1 MKNKTIHTIAI
12 IGAGPAGSSCAIA
25 LLKAGFKVQLL
36 DNSKTGKFHI
46 GESIPPD
53 MNLLLKNLGVYE
65 SFLAETH
72 EPCYGSCSYWGSELR
87 GYNDSLLSPYGHGWH
102 LDRQK
107 FNQFLVE
114 EASKLGAIILR
125 NCTYK
130 NSTKTESGYHLF
142 MEGKNKQ
149 FDPIEADFVIDAS
162 GTRSVFASEYGST
175 QIKDT
180 SLVCL
185 GMRFRNKG
193 GREISKLTHLESTE
207 NGWWY
212 AARIPDENLLV
223 TLYTTSEVVK
233 NLELHKLENWVNLLQ
248 QAPNTSHWIR
258 GMEPIETKMI
268 GFKAPSFC
276 LSSVV
281 GEAWMAIGDAATCF
295 DPITSQGII
304 KSVTQG
310 IRAAE
315 IITHHATEI
324 ESALLHFETEVKAQ
338 YKQYQESRDYFY
350 QLEQRWPKS
359 KFWKQ
364 LHASKMQSIMTI
376 S

>member
-1 MKNKTIHTIAI
+1 MKDKTIYTIAI

-53 MNLLLKNLGVYE
+53 MNLLLKKLGVYD

-87 GYNDSLLSPYGHGWH
+87 GYNDSLLNPYGHGWH
-102 LDRQK
+102 LDRQN

-114 EASKLGAIILR
+114 EAEKLGATIFR

-130 NSTKTESGYHLF
+130 SSVKTESGYQLF
-142 MEGKNKQ
+142 MEVKKKQ

-185 GMRFRNKG
+185 GVRFRNKG
-193 GREISKLTHLESTE
+193 GREVSKLTHLESVE

-212 AARIPDENLLV
+212 AARIPGEQLLV

-233 NLELHKLENWVNLLQ
+233 TLELHHLENWVKLLQ

-258 GMEPIETKMI
+258 GMEPVESKLI

-276 LSSVV
+276 LSRVV
-281 GEAWMAIGDAATCF
+281 GDSWMAIGDAAICF

-315 IITHHATEI
+315 IITHYVSGI
-324 ESALLHFETEVKAQ
+324 ETALPYFETEVKAQ
-338 YKQYQESRDYFY
+338 YKQYLESRKYFY
-350 QLEQRWPKS
+350 HLEKRWPTS
-359 KFWKQ
+359 AFWK
-364 LHASKMQSIMTI
+364 TI
-376 S
+376 QDSTSQREKPT